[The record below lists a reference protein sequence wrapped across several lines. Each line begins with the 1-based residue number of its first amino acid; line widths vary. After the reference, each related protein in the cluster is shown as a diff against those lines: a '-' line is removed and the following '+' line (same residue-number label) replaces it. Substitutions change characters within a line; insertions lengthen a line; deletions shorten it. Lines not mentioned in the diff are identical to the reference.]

1 MLYRHRQKQISWENL
16 DRKKSGCSS
25 VMTTVVSWV
34 SEGCSVAFYVHC
46 AVQNPRLSPSVLQQ
60 RTFAPAL
67 SQPGCMLSPAVLSIP
82 ARSACIAA
90 SDKPPVSPSNDRFTK
105 FTSLS
110 RELGVSDGGFPSQ
123 DYVLGNWLV
132 DVPPC
137 SYPTAAVLC
146 WFSRTRTD
154 PLCSSGTPGLM
165 LHRTL
170 ELVSAQI

>member
-1 MLYRHRQKQISWENL
+1 MTM
-16 DRKKSGCSS
+16 

-34 SEGCSVAFYVHC
+34 SEGCSGHFMSIALCKTHGSLPLSCSTGANRAAADIRTCTQPAWLHVITCCPLHPC
-46 AVQNPRLSPSVLQQ
+46 TLRLQRCFWYTPGQSV
-60 RTFAPAL
+60 
-67 SQPGCMLSPAVLSIP
+67 
-82 ARSACIAA
+82 
-90 SDKPPVSPSNDRFTK
+90 NDRFTK

-123 DYVLGNWLV
+123 DYVPGNWLV